1 MKKPN
6 LKRRKAFH
14 LGIEAEK
21 LAGDHLSS
29 LGFELLEH
37 RYKTKYG
44 EIDLIIRRENLVVFV
59 EVKARPSVDEGAY
72 SVTLTAQKRIANSA
86 LLWMSE
92 NAETLGPDID
102 FRFDVAIMTPD
113 NAITMIEAAFDAS
126 E

>member
-1 MKKPN
+1 M
-6 LKRRKAFH
+6 
-14 LGIEAEK
+14 EAEK
-21 LAGDHLSS
+21 RAGDHLRL

-44 EIDLIIRRENLVVFV
+44 EIDLIIRRENLVAFV

-86 LLWMSE
+86 LLWMAE
-92 NAETLGPDID
+92 NAETLGADID

-113 NAITMIEAAFDAS
+113 NTITMIEAAFDVS

>member
-1 MKKPN
+1 MKEPN

-14 LGIEAEK
+14 LGMEAEK
-21 LAGDHLSS
+21 RAGDHLRL

-44 EIDLIIRRENLVVFV
+44 EIDLIIRRENLIVFV
-59 EVKARPSVDEGAY
+59 EVKARQSIEEGAY
-72 SVTLTAQKRIANSA
+72 SITPKAQKRIAESA
-86 LLWMSE
+86 LLWIAENSE
-92 NAETLGPDID
+92 NLGPNID

-113 NAITMIEAAFDAS
+113 NHITLIESAFEAH

>member
-1 MKKPN
+1 MKEPS

-21 LAGDHLSS
+21 LAGDHLSL

-44 EIDLIIRRENLVVFV
+44 EIDLIVRRKNLVVFV
-59 EVKARPSVDEGAY
+59 EVKARRSVDEGAY

-92 NAETLGPDID
+92 NAETLGSDID

-113 NAITMIEAAFDAS
+113 KAITMIEAAFDAS